1 MSNLWLSALALLVLF
16 ILDGLLAMARAALVN
31 SRGSKLQSMVEAQV
45 PGAALA
51 QRLASE
57 ATRFL
62 LSLRIGLGGIR
73 LLSVGLGLALYV
85 GLLAARGSEG
95 SLPGLALAVVGA
107 GGLIGLTEFIAE
119 NLALRDP
126 ERWANRL
133 GVLVA
138 VVVSLLSPFG
148 RSLLWLSGRISGGH
162 NGRRHPLVTEEE
174 IMTMVDAGEEGGAIE
189 QDAKDMIYSIF
200 QLDDTLAREVMIPR
214 IDVLAFE
221 EHTSLEEA
229 TDGLLG
235 SGYSRAPVYRGSI
248 DNVVGLVYVKDL
260 LAAWREG
267 GEDKAVGKLMRE
279 PYFVPEAKLV
289 DDLLEEM
296 QDRRV
301 QMAIVVDEYGGTA
314 GVVTIE
320 DIVEEI
326 IGEIR
331 DEYDQAEQ
339 VRFEQVR
346 EGEFIFSGGI
356 DLDDVNDITGAEL
369 PKETSDTLGGF
380 IYSRLGRVP
389 SPGDRL
395 VAGGLELV
403 VDQVVRRRI
412 RSVRAS
418 LLPPALEG
426 APGSA
431 SGQEASAPDP
441 AGQTRGT

>member
-1 MSNLWLSALALLVLF
+1 MNNLWLSALALLVLF

-31 SRGSKLQSMVEAQV
+31 SRGSKLQSMVEEQV

-148 RSLLWLSGRISGGH
+148 RLLLWLSGRISGGQ

-339 VRFEQVR
+339 LRFEQVR

>member
-1 MSNLWLSALALLVLF
+1 L
-16 ILDGLLAMARAALVN
+16 
-31 SRGSKLQSMVEAQV
+31 
-45 PGAALA
+45 
-51 QRLASE
+51 
-57 ATRFL
+57 L

-85 GLLAARGSEG
+85 TLLAGRGSTG
-95 SLPGLALAVVGA
+95 SLPGLALAVVGV
-107 GGLIGLTEFIAE
+107 GGVIGLTEFIAE

-138 VVVSLLSPFG
+138 VVVSLLSPLG
-148 RSLLWLSGRISGGH
+148 RLLLWLSGRISGGMD
-162 NGRRHPLVTEEE
+162 GRPQPLVTEEE

-221 EHTSLEEA
+221 EHTTLVQA

-235 SGYSRAPVYRGSI
+235 SGYSRAPIYRQSI
-248 DNVVGLVYVKDL
+248 DNVVGLIYGKDL

-267 GEDKAVGKLMRE
+267 GVGKTVKDVMRE
-279 PYFVPEAKLV
+279 AYFVPEAKLV

-296 QDRRV
+296 QDHRV

-331 DEYDQAEQ
+331 DEYDHAEEASFQ
-339 VRFEQVR
+339 QVR
-346 EGEFIFSGGI
+346 EGEFVFSGGI
-356 DLDDVNDITGAEL
+356 DVDDINDITGAEL
-369 PKETSDTLGGF
+369 PKESSETLAGF
-380 IYSRLGRVP
+380 IYSHLGRVP

-395 VAGGLELV
+395 EAGGLELV

-412 RSVRAS
+412 RTVRAR
-418 LLPPALEG
+418 LLSPAADHTPELKPAATKG
-426 APGSA
+426 HGTHPGT
-431 SGQEASAPDP
+431 D
-441 AGQTRGT
+441 

>member
-31 SRGSKLQSMVEAQV
+31 SRGSKLQSMVEEQV

-85 GLLAARGSEG
+85 GLLAARGSDG

-138 VVVSLLSPFG
+138 VVVSLLSPPG
-148 RSLLWLSGRISGGH
+148 RLLLWLSGRISGGQ

-174 IMTMVDAGEEGGAIE
+174 IMVMVDAGEEGGAIE

-380 IYSRLGRVP
+380 IYSHLGRVP

-418 LLPPALEG
+418 LLPATLEG
-426 APGSA
+426 APDPA
-431 SGQEASAPDP
+431 TEQEAPASDP
-441 AGQTRGT
+441 AGQTRGA

>member
-1 MSNLWLSALALLVLF
+1 MSSLWPSALALLALF
-16 ILDGLLAMARAALVN
+16 LLDGLLAMARAALIN
-31 SRGSKLQSMVEAQV
+31 SRGTKLASMVEQQV

-51 QRLASE
+51 RRLASE

-73 LLSVGLGLALYV
+73 MLAVGLGVALYLN
-85 GLLAARGSEG
+85 LLTAGASQTTPAGF
-95 SLPGLALAVVGA
+95 ALAVLCTGA
-107 GGLIGLTEFIAE
+107 LIGITEFVAE

-138 VVVSLLSPFG
+138 VVVWVLAPLGTLLL
-148 RSLLWLSGRISGGH
+148 RLSGRISDGKD
-162 NGRRHPLVTEEE
+162 GRRHPLVTEEE
-174 IMTMVDAGEEGGAIE
+174 IMTLVDAGEEGGAIE
-189 QDAKDMIYSIF
+189 QEAKAMIYSIF
-200 QLDDTLAREVMIPR
+200 RLDDTLAREVMIPR
-214 IDVLAFE
+214 IDLLAFD

-235 SGYSRAPVYRGSI
+235 SGFSRAPVYHESI

-267 GEDKAVGKLMRE
+267 DGDQDVGELMRE
-279 PYFVPEAKLV
+279 AYFVPEAKLV

-301 QMAIVVDEYGGTA
+301 HMAIVVDEYGGTA

-331 DEYDQAEQ
+331 DEYDQAELA
-339 VRFEQVR
+339 RFEKVR

-356 DLDDVNDITGAEL
+356 DLDDVNDIAGAEL
-369 PKETSDTLGGF
+369 PKETSETLGGF
-380 IYSRLGRVP
+380 IYSQLGRVP

-412 RSVRAS
+412 RYVRARMLAPAS
-418 LLPPALEG
+418 PAVVDSGPVSKPPQ
-426 APGSA
+426 APGDGA
-431 SGQEASAPDP
+431 
-441 AGQTRGT
+441 

>member
-1 MSNLWLSALALLVLF
+1 MNNLWLSALALLVLF

-31 SRGSKLQSMVEAQV
+31 SRGSKLQSMVEEQV

-148 RSLLWLSGRISGGH
+148 RLLLWLSGRISGGQ

-339 VRFEQVR
+339 LRFEQVR

-356 DLDDVNDITGAEL
+356 DLDDVNDITGAQL

>member
-1 MSNLWLSALALLVLF
+1 MSNLWLPALALLVLF

-31 SRGSKLQSMVEAQV
+31 SRGSKLQSMVEEQV

-73 LLSVGLGLALYV
+73 LLSVGLGLAFYV
-85 GLLAARGSEG
+85 GLLAARGSDG

-119 NLALRDP
+119 NVALRDP

-133 GVLVA
+133 GLLVA

-148 RSLLWLSGRISGGH
+148 RLLLWLSGWISGGQ

-200 QLDDTLAREVMIPR
+200 QLDDTLAREVMVPR
-214 IDVLAFE
+214 IDVLSFE
-221 EHTSLEEA
+221 EHSSLEEA
-229 TDGLLG
+229 TDGLLS
-235 SGYSRAPVYRGSI
+235 SGYSRAPVHRGGI

-267 GEDKAVGKLMRE
+267 GEDTAVGKLMRE

-339 VRFEQVR
+339 VRFEKVR

-380 IYSRLGRVP
+380 IYSHLGRVP

-418 LLPPALEG
+418 LIQPTLEG

-431 SGQEASAPDP
+431 PGQEAPASDP
-441 AGQTRGT
+441 AERTRGS